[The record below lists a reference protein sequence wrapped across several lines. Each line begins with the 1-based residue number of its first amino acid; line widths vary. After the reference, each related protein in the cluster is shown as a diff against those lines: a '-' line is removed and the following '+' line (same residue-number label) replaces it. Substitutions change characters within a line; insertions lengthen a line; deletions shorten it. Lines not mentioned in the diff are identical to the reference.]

1 MRKKTYEEHYRD
13 GEIAINI
20 AAQALSK
27 QAIKEEIRAK
37 GERLTLVK
45 PAEINAR
52 AKVYLEA
59 HPGLWQLAWERA
71 WHSGQIDESVGLI
84 LREICRRRS
93 VPELYITPNWP
104 EPLPERG
111 VRRKK
116 KEPPK
121 VEPKPNGVVMRLAV
135 VCLGVVG
142 LAYWFMS

>member
-1 MRKKTYEEHYRD
+1 MRKKSYEELYQA

-27 QAIKEEIRAK
+27 EAIKEEIKAK
-37 GERLTLVK
+37 GERLTLVP

-52 AKVYLEA
+52 AKVYLEQ
-59 HPGLWQLAWERA
+59 HPGLWFSAWERA

-93 VPELYITPNWP
+93 VPELWITPNWP

-111 VRRKK
+111 AKRKTK
-116 KEPPK
+116 PKPPK
-121 VEPKPNGVVMRLAV
+121 PEPKPNGVLMPLALV
-135 VCLGVVG
+135 WVGVIG
-142 LAYWFMS
+142 LAY